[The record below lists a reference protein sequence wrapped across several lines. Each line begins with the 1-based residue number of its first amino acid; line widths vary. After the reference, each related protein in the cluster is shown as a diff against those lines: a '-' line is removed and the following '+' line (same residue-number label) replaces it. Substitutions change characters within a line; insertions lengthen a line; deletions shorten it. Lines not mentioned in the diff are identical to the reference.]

1 MSLKP
6 IAFAWARPRSTRRSL
21 THRSRKRSVA
31 RATAGVP
38 AGPILE
44 RASRRRRFRIS
55 GRLDSSSTGARRL
68 VMTTASWRQLRPG
81 SSGGS
86 SRTTP
91 RSMPPTNAVEM
102 WTRCGRAP
110 LALNASTRRAAP
122 SRFVWA
128 DRSAGLSNSTAAA
141 EWITTSHRRSC
152 SRPSSL
158 SPRPSRPRSISTT
171 ASLAVT
177 SFVKRSSPSSSF
189 SRLKAGLERTSRS
202 RRSDAGRRALDR
214 IARLMRATSGIER
227 RHFSTIDLPRK
238 PVLPVTRMV
247 LPFRASAI
255 TGLSLEAR
263 PKPSARASAIQ
274 GSLPRYAR
282 GPQWT
287 TSSAARAS
295 VDAQASSAGAEPG
308 DGPHGRRRSVEGFRS
323 APLVSEGSVTQSGN
337 SHDVGTGAV
346 GPTEVRS
353 CGDPEPVALAV
364 LALERRRAVAPRA
377 RPCGSSSILRD
388 QVDGE
393 AHGSGAAPPHVDDRG
408 VSLARSRAHCHARQL
423 NRRESWRAPEPEI
436 ARVLAPWVRIRASP
450 AIRIH
455 GAATVH
461 VIDAEVQVW
470 AGGGAGHARDADDL
484 TAPDIL
490 PLRHVDARQVTV
502 EGEQPVAVV
511 DLDRLSAQ
519 ARFAAG
525 DEPVGQHHAAGTRRR
540 DRLVVEAVVVSVV
553 ARVVQVVVAA
563 RRLRETRVER
573 RVRTAHAGRRDGP
586 VVAAHA
592 RVVAVVGI
600 AVRKDRGDV
609 VRAHEREREERAPG
623 GADPCLA
630 VSVLDGPVRDLAWV
644 RPAAVLDLL
653 VAGGQGGMRLR
664 RERGQKKTAE
674 RQQNNENPHSLGN
687 EVVHARVPRLR
698 PARDLV
704 K

>member
-6 IAFAWARPRSTRRSL
+6 MAFAWARPRSTRRSL
-21 THRSRKRSVA
+21 THRSRRRSVA
-31 RATAGVP
+31 LATAGVP
-38 AGPILE
+38 AGPIFE
-44 RASRRRRFRIS
+44 RASRRRRFRTS

-68 VMTTASWRQLRPG
+68 VMTTASCRQLSPG

-122 SRFVWA
+122 SRFVCA

-152 SRPSSL
+152 SRSSSL

-171 ASLAVT
+171 ASLALA
-177 SFVKRSSPSSSF
+177 SFANASSPSSSL
-189 SRLKAGLERTSRS
+189 SRLKAGLDSTSRS

-255 TGLSLEAR
+255 TGLSL
-263 PKPSARASAIQ
+263 
-274 GSLPRYAR
+274 
-282 GPQWT
+282 
-287 TSSAARAS
+287 
-295 VDAQASSAGAEPG
+295 
-308 DGPHGRRRSVEGFRS
+308 
-323 APLVSEGSVTQSGN
+323 VSEGSVTQSGN
-337 SHDVGTGAV
+337 SHDVRTGAV
-346 GPTEVRS
+346 GPTEIRS
-353 CGDPEPVALAV
+353 CGDPEPVALAA

-377 RPCGSSSILRD
+377 RPRGSSSILRD

-393 AHGSGAAPPHVDDRG
+393 AHGSGAAPPYVDDRG
-408 VSLARSRAHCHARQL
+408 VSLARSRAHGHARQL
-423 NRRESWRAPEPEI
+423 DRRESWRAPEPEI
-436 ARVLAPWVRIRASP
+436 ARVLAPWVRIRAAP
-450 AIRIH
+450 AIWVHR
-455 GAATVH
+455 AAAVH
-461 VIDAEVQVW
+461 VIDAEMQVW
-470 AGGGAGHARDADDL
+470 AGGGAAHARDADDL

-525 DEPVGQHHAAGTRRR
+525 DEPVGQHHAARTRRR

-553 ARVVQVVVAA
+553 ARVVQVVMAA
-563 RRLRETRVER
+563 GRLRETRVER
-573 RVRTAHAGRRDGP
+573 RVRTAHAGCRDGP

-609 VRAHEREREERAPG
+609 VRAHEREREERARG

-630 VSVLDGPVRDLAWV
+630 VAVLDRPVRDLARG

-664 RERGQKKTAE
+664 PERGQKKTAQ
-674 RQQNNENPHSLGN
+674 RQENNENPHSLGN

-704 K
+704 KFRK